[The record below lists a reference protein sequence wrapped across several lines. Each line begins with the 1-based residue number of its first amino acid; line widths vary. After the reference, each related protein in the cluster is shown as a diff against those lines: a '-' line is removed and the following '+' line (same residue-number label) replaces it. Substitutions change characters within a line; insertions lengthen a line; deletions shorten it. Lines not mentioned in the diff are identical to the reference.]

1 MKTPIIIFGSQFF
14 LNSITWITQKILGVY
29 LCMVF
34 EICFFFL
41 KNKGNKE
48 NIKTTFGPSFF
59 FFFCSEKYGE
69 HKIYLIQ
76 IIRTIFRNYQNSVL
90 CVFKNCSQ

>member
-1 MKTPIIIFGSQFF
+1 MFVRKTPIIIFGSHFF

-34 EICFFFL
+34 EICFFVL

-59 FFFCSEKYGE
+59 FFFLFFVLKNMENTKY
-69 HKIYLIQ
+69 
-76 IIRTIFRNYQNSVL
+76 T
-90 CVFKNCSQ
+90 